1 MSTALEGLRLEV
13 DRTPENVVNI
23 RNKFLAAGYLED
35 PDVPNDIARGHAFA
49 HLLQDQPKHLYTN
62 DCIAGSLRGILADK
76 DTVGCFEQ
84 ADRVVESFSERSF
97 SMNSDHFAP
106 DYEGFLKLGIP
117 GVMEKIEN
125 SLIDHQDGC
134 DKYTF
139 LQSMKICV
147 SAFRKYVLGYAN
159 AAKAVNK
166 TDISEICTFIADH
179 PPKTFRQALQLIW
192 LAHVA
197 FCCEGR
203 RAMAFGRM
211 DQYLFSFYE
220 ADIKA
225 GRLTRD
231 EALQLVECT
240 LYKIREVWYFGGDDV
255 VNIAIG
261 GVKREDGSDATNE
274 LSFLLLEAV
283 KNCNIPGPN
292 LSARLH
298 KNTSERF
305 LDACLQVIGTGL
317 GYPALMNDEI
327 NIPALQR
334 FGYSEEDCRDY
345 CMVGCIENFI
355 AGKQPP
361 WSDGRFNSPKYIELA
376 LNNGVCMMTGEQ
388 LGPQTGYVDEMDS
401 MEDVLTAVE
410 AQLRFGAATYMML
423 FRNTNDRVRRAA
435 YRQPFLSCFC
445 RDCIERG
452 LDINEGG
459 TQYPSAHGAACMGIA
474 TFADSLAAI
483 EQVVFIEKTVTLS
496 QLCDALKHNFV
507 GYEDLQ
513 NRLLQVPKYGNN
525 HDLPDKY
532 AVWFVELHNRLFSA
546 YQTPDGGPI
555 YIAIAANISNIPAGA
570 EIAATPD
577 GRRCGEPLSDA
588 ASPMHGQ
595 DISGPTAVVLSVTKP
610 DYQLAACGTVINQ
623 KYSFDMFREP
633 SKRAKLAALI
643 RTYFQRGG
651 QEIQIN
657 SVSRSILQ
665 DAIEHPENYGNLVV
679 RVSGFSAFYTLL
691 DREVQEDILKRT
703 EHG

>member
-1 MSTALEGLRLEV
+1 MFATLEGLRAEV
-13 DRTPENVVNI
+13 NQNPENVVNV

-35 PDVPNDIARGHAFA
+35 PDAPNCIARANAFA
-49 HLLQDQPKHLYTN
+49 HLLLDQPKHLYAN
-62 DCIAGSLRGILADK
+62 DYIAGSIRGILADSAS
-76 DTVGCFEQ
+76 VGCFTY
-84 ADRVVESFSERSF
+84 ANSMVESFSERYF
-97 SMNSDHFAP
+97 CTNSDHFAP
-106 DYEGFLKLGIP
+106 DYEGFLALGIP
-117 GVMEKIEN
+117 GILGKIEK
-125 SLIDHQDGC
+125 SLIDHQQDD
-134 DKYTF
+134 DKVTF
-139 LQSMKICV
+139 LQSTKICMT
-147 SAFRKYVLGYAN
+147 AFRQYVLDYA
-159 AAKAVNK
+159 AAASSANRP
-166 TDISEICTFIADH
+166 DIADTCTFIADH
-179 PPKTFRQALQLIW
+179 PPQTFRQALQLLW

-211 DQYLFSFYE
+211 DQYLFPFYD
-220 ADIKA
+220 ADIQA
-225 GRLTRD
+225 GRITEA
-231 EALQLVECT
+231 EALRLLECT

-255 VNIAIG
+255 VNIVIG
-261 GVKREDGSDATNE
+261 GVHRDDGSDATND
-274 LSFLLLEAV
+274 LSYLLLEAV

-298 KNTSERF
+298 NNTTDRF
-305 LDACLQVIGTGL
+305 LDACLQVVGTGL

-327 NIPALQR
+327 NIPALRR
-334 FGYSEEDCRDY
+334 FGYTEEDCRDY

-376 LNNGVCMMTGEQ
+376 LNNGVCMLTGEQ
-388 LGPQTGYVDEMDS
+388 LGPQTGSVEELAS
-401 MEDVLTAVE
+401 MEDVLAAVE
-410 AQLRFGAATYMML
+410 EQLRFGASAYMML
-423 FRNTNDRVRRAA
+423 FRNTNDRFRRAA

-445 RDCIERG
+445 NDCIERG

-459 TQYPSAHGAACMGIA
+459 AHYPSAHGAACMGIA

-483 EQVVFIEKTVTLS
+483 EQVVFVEKAATLS
-496 QLCDALKHNFV
+496 QLCEALKTNFT
-507 GYEDLQ
+507 GHEELR

-546 YQTPDGGPI
+546 YQTPDGGPV

-577 GRRCGEPLSDA
+577 GRLCGEPLSDA
-588 ASPMHGQ
+588 ASPMHGR

-610 DYQLAACGTVINQ
+610 DYQLATCGTVVNQ
-623 KYSFDMFREP
+623 KYSFDMFRDP
-633 SKRAKLAALI
+633 NKRSKLAALI

-665 DAIEHPENYGNLVV
+665 DAMEHPENYANLVV

-691 DREVQEDILKRT
+691 DREVQKDILERT